1 MPRSRRR
8 SAPATRAAIL
18 SAARTRFAG
27 EGYER
32 TTLRAVAGD
41 VGVDAAMVNR
51 YFGSKEALF
60 AEAAEFQL
68 QLPDLTDVAPE
79 DLAGVL
85 LPRFFAVWEDDAT
98 FLALMRASATSPRAA
113 AKMRE
118 VFASQVAPALAVV
131 APDHPAERAVMYGS
145 LVLGLAFA
153 RYVIANPVMAGME
166 RAEIV
171 AWVDPLLRQALT
183 GPAPQAD
190 RAEPNR
196 ETPEW
201 NTLE

>member
-18 SAARTRFAG
+18 SAARARFAAD
-27 EGYER
+27 GYER